1 MGDTSI
7 ARERAGGRVTFY
19 VAGTFDRPGAW
30 RLRGEVDRE
39 VEGFVVLDFRQASD
53 ISDLALAVLA
63 HGLTR
68 ARQTIRCRGLGERH
82 LRVFR
87 YCGVDVVELAAIE
100 RVEPLVAASP
110 RPSQMEAEPV

>member
-7 ARERAGGRVTFY
+7 ARERAGEGVTFV
-19 VAGTFDRPGAW
+19 VAGTFDRPAAW

-39 VEGFVVLDFRQASD
+39 VEGFVVLDFREASD

-87 YCGVDVVELAAIE
+87 YCGVDVTELTAS
-100 RVEPLVAASP
+100 EPLDAASP
-110 RPSQMEAEPV
+110 RPSQVEADPV